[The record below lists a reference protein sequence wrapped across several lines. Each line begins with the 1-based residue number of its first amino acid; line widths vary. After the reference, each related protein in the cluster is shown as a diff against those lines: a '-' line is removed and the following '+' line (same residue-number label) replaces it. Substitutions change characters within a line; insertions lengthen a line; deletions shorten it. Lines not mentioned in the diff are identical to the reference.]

1 MKNIKVFFEPDNI
14 EVEVPQGSKI
24 STAIEKAGVQFDL
37 PCGGKGICGKC
48 RVKVLSGV
56 VTVNETEKKHLGD
69 KVDQGWRLACQ
80 ARINQSARI
89 SLEREVSSYHK
100 ILSTNRTCGFEGNP
114 SNPNIIKKLFFF
126 PEITLQNPISVQ
138 EEIGNSVG
146 VLQSN
151 VPFEVIRDMATEKSG
166 EFTGIFYDKDILCIE
181 KGNTTKVSYG
191 IGFDLGT
198 TTMVLTLYDMVNCK
212 EVVSVVKPNP
222 QIQFGDDIIS
232 RVGFGMEKDGLTKLQ
247 QIVINEIN
255 KMIDESI
262 KIANI
267 LRNNIYQFNLSGNT
281 VMEQIFLKVPLNS
294 LSTIPFNPAI
304 KGPIIIKA
312 KNLGLNINPE
322 GNIFIF
328 PILGG
333 FVGGDSVALVLATGI
348 HRSEKVC
355 IGIDIG
361 TNGEIVIGNKNGMI
375 SASTAAGP
383 AFEGGRITFGMRAQ
397 TGALEKCKFDEE
409 KKDFQYTV
417 IGGNSLKGICG
428 SGLID
433 VITSLKK
440 SGILEPSGRFADMS
454 ANDPLKKY
462 IQIHNGHPV
471 FVFEPEKQDSI
482 YLTQKDVREF
492 QSAKGAIRTG
502 VEILMSIYGTTIDKI
517 DKIYLAG
524 ALGNFA
530 NIENLK
536 EIGMIPDIDS
546 NKIISCGNTS
556 LGASLMYL
564 CNKDLTYDINQILS
578 KTKVI
583 ELSLYPKFQDVF
595 TDALFL

>member
-1 MKNIKVFFEPDNI
+1 MKNVKVFFEPDNI

-24 STAIEKAGVQFDL
+24 STALQKAGIHFDL

-56 VTVNETEKKHLGD
+56 VTVNDTEKKHLGD
-69 KVDQGWRLACQ
+69 KADQGWRLACQ
-80 ARINQSARI
+80 ARINQSSRI
-89 SLEREVSSYHK
+89 SVEKEVYSYHK
-100 ILSTNRTCGFEGNP
+100 ILSANRACGVEERN
-114 SNPNIIKKLFFF
+114 SNPNITKKLFFF
-126 PEITLQNPISVQ
+126 PEITLQNPISLQ
-138 EEIGNSVG
+138 ENIGNSVG
-146 VLQSN
+146 LFPCEIS
-151 VPFEVIRDMATEKSG
+151 FEVVKSMATEKTG
-166 EFTGIFYDKDILCIE
+166 EFTGVFYDKTLLGIE
-181 KGNTTKVSYG
+181 KGNTTKTSYG

-198 TTMVLTLYDMVNCK
+198 TTMVLTLYDMPNCK

-232 RVGFGMEKDGLTKLQ
+232 RVGFSMEKDGLIKLQ
-247 QIVINEIN
+247 QIIISEIN
-255 KMIDESI
+255 KMIDESV
-262 KIANI
+262 KITGI
-267 LRNNIYQFNLSGNT
+267 SRNNIYQFNLSGNT
-281 VMEQIFLKVPLNS
+281 VMEQIFLKVQLNS
-294 LSTIPFNPAI
+294 LSTIPFNPVI

-312 KNLGLNINPE
+312 KEVNLNINPE
-322 GNIFIF
+322 GQIFIF
-328 PILGG
+328 PVLGG
-333 FVGGDSVALVLATGI
+333 FVGGDAVALVLATGI
-348 HRSEKVC
+348 HRSEQIC

-383 AFEGGRITFGMRAQ
+383 AFEGGRITYGMRAQ
-397 TGALEKCKFDEE
+397 TGALEKYKFNEE
-409 KKDFQYTV
+409 KMDFQYTI

-428 SGLID
+428 SGLVD
-433 VITSLKK
+433 VISSLKK
-440 SGILEPSGRFADMS
+440 AGLLESSGRFVPLS
-454 ANDPLKKY
+454 SNDLSKKY
-462 IQIHNGHPV
+462 IRMINEHPV

-482 YLTQKDVREF
+482 HLTQKDVREF

-530 NIENLK
+530 SIDNLK
-536 EIGMIPDIDS
+536 EIGMLPEIDAG
-546 NKIISCGNTS
+546 KIVSCGNTS
-556 LGASLMYL
+556 LGATIMYL
-564 CNKDLTYDINQILS
+564 CNKDLTYDINQIIS

-595 TDALFL
+595 TDSLFL